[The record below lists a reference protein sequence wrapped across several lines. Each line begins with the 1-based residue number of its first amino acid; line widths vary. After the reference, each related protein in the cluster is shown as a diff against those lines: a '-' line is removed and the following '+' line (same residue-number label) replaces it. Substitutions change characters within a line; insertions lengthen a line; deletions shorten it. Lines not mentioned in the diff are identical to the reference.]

1 MAHPLVKFFP
11 PPPHFFIV
19 RAYSSRPGEE
29 HPLGVRAQREWMRR
43 HKQSYKDSLANAMAR
58 WAITASGC
66 VAGVFFFSFFFI
78 VSKVFY
84 SFIFHVFS
92 CCPVSFSLSLL
103 FFPVLEKRF
112 SLFPPLLLSF
122 PCPPPH
128 PPPPQRLC
136 GHHQAAAQA
145 GDLSVWRGLVPD
157 QLRSEVSRRF
167 RSNNATRSCF
177 SPRSPPTSPAQS
189 QRHPRP
195 LGAALCD
202 GADSRMRHV
211 ADVHPLRQSG
221 AGPLVLLLFFVVI
234 YLFTGL

>member
-1 MAHPLVKFFP
+1 MAQLGVWRILLSNSFP
-11 PPPHFFIV
+11 P
-19 RAYSSRPGEE
+19 SSLFHCPCLFQSPRRRTPTRRPSAARMDASPQAELQGLACQC
-29 HPLGVRAQREWMRR
+29 HGSLGHHGVRVRR
-43 HKQSYKDSLANAMAR
+43 WRLL
-58 WAITASGC
+58 
-66 VAGVFFFSFFFI
+66 FFFFFFI

-211 ADVHPLRQSG
+211 ADLHPLRQSG
-221 AGPLVLLLFFVVI
+221 AAPLCRYLL
-234 YLFTGL
+234 